1 MQKSPL
7 RKKLACWLVARVA
20 FFLAMADGLFG
31 PIGDESLIIQ
41 VLFAWRLPGSS
52 PIQFF
57 LSLAI
62 RSLKKAK
69 DSSLMPLPFVSLL
82 LAPAEVSLG
91 SESKWEKNLIEGMV
105 ILAASVVNGALKMK
119 RRAKQ
124 VGHFTSLRQRFSES
138 IWRFISVILSPTALL
153 T

>member
-20 FFLAMADGLFG
+20 FFLAM
-31 PIGDESLIIQ
+31 

-91 SESKWEKNLIEGMV
+91 SESKWEKNLIEEW
-105 ILAASVVNGALKMK
+105 S
-119 RRAKQ
+119 
-124 VGHFTSLRQRFSES
+124 S
-138 IWRFISVILSPTALL
+138 
-153 T
+153 